1 MKCNI
6 MWKLKNFFIT
16 LPLLVQDTLK
26 KAVSTISNILLI
38 NPRANLNLPVYK
50 ASIYKTYLICAGYYT
65 TGSDET
71 GCNVR

>member
-1 MKCNI
+1 MKCNV
-6 MWKLKNFFIT
+6 MWKPKNFFIT

-26 KAVSTISNILLI
+26 KAVSTTCNTLLI
-38 NPRANLNLPVYK
+38 KPMANLNRPLYNT
-50 ASIYKTYLICAGYYT
+50 SIYKTYLICAGYYT